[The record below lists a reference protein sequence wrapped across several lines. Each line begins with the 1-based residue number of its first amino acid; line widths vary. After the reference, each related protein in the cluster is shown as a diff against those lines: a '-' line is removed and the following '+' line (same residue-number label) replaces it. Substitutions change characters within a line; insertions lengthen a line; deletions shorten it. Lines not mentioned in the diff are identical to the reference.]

1 MSLELNRQLRPVAA
15 QLPVAV
21 VDVADAVVAVERLQ
35 PVERPQHLQLVQ
47 HQPEPLLQT
56 QVVDVAAVA
65 DAAALVAAAMPFP
78 HCAVLQL
85 NPGFLSNPGQQR
97 SMTTTRRTR

>member
-1 MSLELNRQLRPVAA
+1 LELHRQLRLVAV

-35 PVERPQHLQLVQ
+35 PVELPQHPQLVQ

-65 DAAALVAAAMPFP
+65 DAAALALVAVVMPFP
-78 HCAVLQL
+78 HCAVLRL